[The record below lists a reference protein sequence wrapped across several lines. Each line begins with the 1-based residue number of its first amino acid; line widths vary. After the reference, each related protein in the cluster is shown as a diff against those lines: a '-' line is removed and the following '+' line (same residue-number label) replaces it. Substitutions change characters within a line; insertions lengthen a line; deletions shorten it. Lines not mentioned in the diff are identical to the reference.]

1 VGERSG
7 VRRFNSGERAFS
19 SQTSPG
25 RFVRLG
31 LTVAVLSA
39 ATAAVMSACEAATGA
54 EALTTAAAST
64 AGAGAASVGAA
75 AANVEQS
82 TITMVQDG
90 LAANTVSMASAETVA
105 SSPSGFRQGM
115 AAASTVARNL
125 LMNIAHNPML
135 ATHILSQ
142 ATSESHQGLS
152 AAQPKMF
159 EARRY
164 VESQHGSVISATK
177 ALFRELGVNIPKSLT
192 MLFDSAFV
200 CRNLCEILVDT
211 LEAAGPLSSGE
222 IATSIQSFLED
233 LQG

>member
-1 VGERSG
+1 MCSTCVADAQPLVILRAISLVDLRNCGFRDDPDDVCAQAEYHLLTKNSELLASWACVGELSG

-105 SSPSGFRQGM
+105 SSPSGF
-115 AAASTVARNL
+115 
-125 LMNIAHNPML
+125 
-135 ATHILSQ
+135 
-142 ATSESHQGLS
+142 
-152 AAQPKMF
+152 
-159 EARRY
+159 
-164 VESQHGSVISATK
+164 
-177 ALFRELGVNIPKSLT
+177 
-192 MLFDSAFV
+192 
-200 CRNLCEILVDT
+200 
-211 LEAAGPLSSGE
+211 
-222 IATSIQSFLED
+222 
-233 LQG
+233 